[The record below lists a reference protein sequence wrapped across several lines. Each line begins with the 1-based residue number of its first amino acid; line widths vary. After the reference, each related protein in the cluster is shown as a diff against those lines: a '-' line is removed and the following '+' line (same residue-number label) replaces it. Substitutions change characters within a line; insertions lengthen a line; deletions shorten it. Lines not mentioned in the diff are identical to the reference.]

1 MGLAAKRID
10 VAEDIVPIGHFK
22 THASEHIRNLHRTGR
37 PMVIT
42 QNGRAAAVVLTPEEF
57 EELGHRAFARAK
69 IEAGIESAAREP
81 TMTAAEVEAS
91 VIAKIRRF
99 AARSAPPAAPAR
111 RPAVAPSRSASKAAR
126 KKK

>member
-1 MGLAAKRID
+1 MGVAAKRID
-10 VAEDIVPIGHFK
+10 VAEDLVPIGHFK

-57 EELGHRAFARAK
+57 EELGYRAFVRAK
-69 IEAGIESAAREP
+69 IEAGIESAEQEP
-81 TMTAAEVEAS
+81 TLTAAEVEAN
-91 VIAKIRRF
+91 VIAKIRRSV
-99 AARSAPPAAPAR
+99 ARRGQAAPAR
-111 RPAVAPSRSASKAAR
+111 AARQSVPR

>member
-1 MGLAAKRID
+1 MGAAAKRID

-22 THASEHIRNLHRTGR
+22 THASEHIRHLHRTGR

-42 QNGRAAAVVLTPEEF
+42 QNGRAAAVVLTPDEF
-57 EELGHRAFARAK
+57 EELGHRAFVRAK
-69 IEAGIESAAREP
+69 VEAGIESAEREP
-81 TMTAAEVEAS
+81 TRSAAEVEAN

-99 AARSAPPAAPAR
+99 AARREQQASAPAP
-111 RPAVAPSRSASKAAR
+111 RPTPGSKTAR